1 MSADATYRMLAIVF
15 ILDRPATEHQAK
27 RATRWISRIRAVAAV
42 LFVVAAAN
50 HARLA
55 AAREGVVW
63 RHELFVGIN
72 IAAAAGLLA
81 RPRWTLAPLAALAC
95 QQIPSHGADFV
106 SSLGTEEVD
115 WPSLGVVVFFPA
127 VLMLLV
133 VERRR
138 GTRGPPS
145 RALRGS

>member
-1 MSADATYRMLAIVF
+1 MLAIPF
-15 ILDRPATEHQAK
+15 ILDRPALEHQAK
-27 RATRWISRIRAVAAV
+27 RATPWISRLRAVAAM

-55 AAREGVVW
+55 AAGQGVVW
-63 RHELFVGIN
+63 RHDLFVGIN

-106 SSLGTEEVD
+106 RSLRTEHID
-115 WPSLGVVVFFPA
+115 WPSLGVVLFFPA
-127 VLMLLV
+127 VLTLLV

-138 GTRGPPS
+138 GTREPPS
-145 RALRGS
+145 RAQPGS